1 MAGPWEKYA
10 PPAES
15 GPWTKYG
22 SKEPAMSTTEDV
34 VLSAGAGARSGILEG
49 LSGMAGDA
57 AAATGDVGAWIA
69 EKLGASPETAETV
82 RKVGRYAT
90 PFGGMLTTDEV
101 REKITDPL
109 MGDAL
114 KHKPQTT
121 AGEYTKTGVEFLP
134 AAVGNRASLLRR
146 AAQVAIPAIASE
158 TAGQLTKDNPA
169 IEPWARAAAA
179 VFGGGVVAATQPRT
193 AAQTVSRATQGATPQ
208 QLDDAERLFRQAEAQ
223 GTPITR
229 FEAVQQVTN
238 GGTRAGD
245 VQRVVEGQGGLRDFM
260 AQRPAQNEAAA
271 RQALDNITPPTNAP
285 STIGPA
291 VGREAE
297 GVVTDVR
304 QGINRVTDPLYR
316 ASESTPPQT
325 GVGPN
330 APRRVDAQT
339 FQRIQQA
346 PGWAEARDA
355 VRNNPQLARYA
366 QGMPDDSI
374 AFLNEV
380 QKYLATQADNAAGP
394 MNAQRNQQISAGY
407 GTDATTVR
415 QAAEQASPE
424 FAQAVQMQ
432 ADLRQRFLDPLL
444 QGPLGKIASRDTGT
458 QDAINALFPRNPLPN
473 SAQEIGRTVGVLARR
488 NAYAA
493 RQLVR
498 AHIESTFNQA
508 TKDLQSGANQFGGA
522 GFVAK
527 LRGNPQQAANLE
539 ASIRALPNGDDL
551 WTGFDRFLEVLEAQG
566 QRQRIGSNTS
576 FNNEMLKD
584 LSGGSVVGTG
594 ATLAGGGGL
603 QIPSKVRDVVE
614 RWRLGRNVDEIARL
628 ITDPQGARVFRELAR
643 AEQGRGVVNQTI
655 RLLFLA
661 KAGASGSA
669 NSATTP

>member
-1 MAGPWEKYA
+1 MAGRNLFAEEPKKGRDLFAA
-10 PPAES
+10 P
-15 GPWTKYG
+15 
-22 SKEPAMSTTEDV
+22 MSTAEDV
-34 VLSAGAGARSGILEG
+34 VRSAGAGARSGILEG

-69 EKLGASPETAETV
+69 NKLGASPETAETV

-114 KHKPQTT
+114 KHEPQTT

-146 AAQVAIPAIASE
+146 GAQVAIPAIASE
-158 TAGQLTKDNPA
+158 TAGQLTEGTA
-169 IEPWARAAAA
+169 LEPWARAAAA
-179 VFGGGVVAATQPRT
+179 VFGGGAVAATQPRT
-193 AAQTVSRATQGATPQ
+193 AAQTVSRATQGVTRQ
-208 QLDDAERLFRQAEAQ
+208 QLTEAEALFQQAQRQ

-229 FEAVQQVTN
+229 FEAVQQVTK
-238 GGTRAGD
+238 GGTRSGD
-245 VQRVVEGQGGLRDFM
+245 MQRVVEGQGGLRDFM
-260 AQRPAQNEAAA
+260 APRPAQNEVAA
-271 RQALDNITPPTNAP
+271 RQTLDTITPPTNAP

-304 QGINRVTDPLYR
+304 QKINTITEPMYK
-316 ASESTPPQT
+316 AAETKK
-325 GVGPN
+325 
-330 APRRVDAQT
+330 VDAAT

-346 PGWAEARDA
+346 PGWKEARKA
-355 VRNNPQLARYA
+355 VRSNPQLGRYVK
-366 QGMPDDSI
+366 GMPDDSVG
-374 AFLNEV
+374 FLNEV
-380 QKYLATQADNAAGP
+380 QKYLKTQGKNAAGP
-394 MNAQRNQQISAGY
+394 MNAQRNQQIAAGY
-407 GTDATTVR
+407 GKDSKSIRT
-415 QAAEQASPE
+415 AAKTASPE
-424 FAQAVQMQ
+424 FAQAVQVQ
-432 ADLRQRFLDPLL
+432 ADLRQRYLDPLL
-444 QGPLGKIASRDTGT
+444 QGPIGKIASKDTGT

-473 SAQEIGRTVGVLARR
+473 SQVEIGRTVGLLAKR

-508 TKDLQSGANQFGGA
+508 SKELQSGGNQFGGA
-522 GFVAK
+522 GFAAK

-551 WTGFDRFLEVLEAQG
+551 WKGFDRFLEVLEAQG
-566 QRQRIGSNTS
+566 QRQRIGSQTA
-576 FNNEMLKD
+576 FNQEALKD
-584 LSGGSVVGTG
+584 LSGGSALGTS
-594 ATLAGGGGL
+594 ATLAAGGGL

-628 ITDPQGARVFRELAR
+628 ITDPQGARVFRELATQ
-643 AEQGRGVVNQTI
+643 EGVGVRNQVI